1 MCKFSNIVDDNIE
14 RIKEYYNNLRDRA
27 INRFRSIYEK
37 NKEDAEILENMI
49 TSRGYKIIYHE
60 VIEPSIDAVNDNKFA
75 AIHIRKENTHSVVLN
90 YNVSASKKEELNG
103 RLYLSIRHKGGYV
116 AKKDTI
122 KYHYARATNETPFI
136 QIFADTEPEKVD
148 TFFMLIDALTEITTE
163 DDFIRYRDFTCKAAK
178 QNLLMLKSINKLE

>member
-14 RIKEYYNNLRDRA
+14 RVKEYYNNLRDRS
-27 INRFRSIYEK
+27 INRLRAIYEK

-60 VIEPSIDAVNDNKFA
+60 LIEPSIDAINDNKLS

-90 YNVSASKKEELNG
+90 YNVSSSKKEGLNG
-103 RLYLSIRHKGGYV
+103 RLYLTIRHKGGYV

-122 KYHYARATNETPFI
+122 KYHYGKATSETPFI

>member
-1 MCKFSNIVDDNIE
+1 MCKFSNILDDNIE
-14 RIKEYYNNLRDRA
+14 RVKEYYNNLRDRY
-27 INRFRSIYEK
+27 INRLRAIYEK

-60 VIEPSIDAVNDNKFA
+60 VIEPSLDAVNDNKFA
-75 AIHIRKENTHSVVLN
+75 TIHIRKENTHSVVLN
-90 YNVSASKKEELNG
+90 YNVSLNG

-122 KYHYARATNETPFI
+122 KYHYAKATNETPFI

-148 TFFMLIDALTEITTE
+148 TFFMLIDALIEITTE

>member
-37 NKEDAEILENMI
+37 NKAEAEILENMI

-60 VIEPSIDAVNDNKFA
+60 VIEPAVNDNKFA

-148 TFFMLIDALTEITTE
+148 IFFILIDALTEITTK

-178 QNLLMLKSINKLE
+178 QNLLMLKSFNKLE